1 VPPLT
6 ALSALHSDLHYP
18 TPDSSIRT
26 GGLTM
31 SLAALNLLGQQPA
44 ECIATRRPRP
54 AFGAQTT
61 LNRHLKTRF
70 HRRVT
75 VTRCIIVMQNV
86 LLCYILERPHT
97 AAAGTRRRVPEFCHH
112 VHWLAAHGST
122 PLFRIRHVPS
132 RDGILHDR
140 LQHQRGGEGGQSCWN
155 LRWLAGQR
163 TRHA

>member
-75 VTRCIIVMQNV
+75 VKRCITVMQTV
-86 LLCYILERPHT
+86 LLCYTWHRART
-97 AAAGTRRRVPEFCHH
+97 ASTDTRDRAQECCHD
-112 VHWLAAHGST
+112 V
-122 PLFRIRHVPS
+122 
-132 RDGILHDR
+132 R
-140 LQHQRGGEGGQSCWN
+140 L
-155 LRWLAGQR
+155 
-163 TRHA
+163 